1 MAISWEPSGLMSNL
15 SMLTVPVRGPAKA
28 RLTSLLSAPV
38 TGSTA
43 AKAARVTALTVLKV
57 PPM

>member
-1 MAISWEPSGLMSNL
+1 MSNL
-15 SMLTVPVRGPAKA
+15 SMLTVPLRGPVKA

-43 AKAARVTALTVLKV
+43 ARALRATPLAVLKV